1 MLYSLFKYLEDFNF
15 PGHRLMDYIT
25 FRAGIS
31 FALALL
37 LGLTLG
43 SVIIRKLQKMQI
55 GEVVRNL
62 GLEGQM
68 QKKGTPTMG
77 GVIII
82 MAILVP
88 CLLLGNLGNIYMI
101 LMLVATVWMGAIGF
115 LDDYRKLKYH
125 NKDGLKGKYK
135 ITGQVGLGLLVGVTM
150 WLSPRHRDA

>member
-1 MLYSLFKYLEDFNF
+1 MIYALLELLDGWQF
-15 PGHRLMDYIT
+15 PGHNLMSYIS

-37 LGLTLG
+37 IALLFGHK
-43 SVIIRKLQKMQI
+43 VIARLQKMQV

-68 QKKGTPTMG
+68 KKTGTPTMG
-77 GVIII
+77 GIIII

-88 CLLLGNLGNIYMI
+88 CLLLGNLSNIYMI
-101 LMLVATVWMGAIGF
+101 LMLLATLWMGAIGF
-115 LDDYRKLKYH
+115 LDDYRKLKFH

-135 ITGQVGLGLLVGVTM
+135 VTGQIGLGLLVLLYFYVI
-150 WLSPRHRDA
+150 R